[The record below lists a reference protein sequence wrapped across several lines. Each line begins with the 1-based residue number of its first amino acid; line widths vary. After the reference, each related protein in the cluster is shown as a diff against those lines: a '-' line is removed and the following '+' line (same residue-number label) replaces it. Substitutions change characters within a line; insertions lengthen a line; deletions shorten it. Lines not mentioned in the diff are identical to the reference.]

1 MNKTKQKL
9 SNEKIEEIKV
19 LLYQGLSYSDISKE
33 TGVSKSTISKIKN
46 KDNKVS
52 KDEYELLKQSKDKEL
67 LDAFVYNY
75 RYRLKII
82 GIMVDE
88 LNSMN
93 TIIKTDDEKIND
105 LLISSNK
112 SLKDIKDKLVLLYN
126 SFNRNYKF

>member
-9 SNEKIEEIKV
+9 SNEKIEEIKM
-19 LLYQGLSYSDISKE
+19 LLDQGLSYSDISKE

-46 KDNKVS
+46 KDNNVS

-88 LNSMN
+88 LKSMN
-93 TIIKTDDEKIND
+93 TVIETDDEKIND
-105 LLISSNK
+105 LLITSNK
-112 SLKDIKDKLVLLYN
+112 SLKDIKDKLVSLDN

>member
-19 LLYQGLSYSDISKE
+19 LLDQGLSYSDISKE

-93 TIIKTDDEKIND
+93 TIIKTNDEKIND

-112 SLKDIKDKLVLLYN
+112 SLKDIKDKLILLYN

>member
-19 LLYQGLSYSDISKE
+19 LLDQSLSYSDISKE

-93 TIIKTDDEKIND
+93 TIIKTNDEKIND

-112 SLKDIKDKLVLLYN
+112 SLKDIKDKLVSLYN

>member
-9 SNEKIEEIKV
+9 SNEKIEEIKM
-19 LLYQGLSYSDISKE
+19 LLDQGLSYSDISKE

-46 KDNKVS
+46 KDNNVS

-88 LNSMN
+88 LKSMN

-105 LLISSNK
+105 LLIASNK
-112 SLKDIKDKLVLLYN
+112 SLKDIKDKLVSLDN

>member
-19 LLYQGLSYSDISKE
+19 LLDQSLSYSDISKE

-93 TIIKTDDEKIND
+93 TIIKTNDEKIND

-126 SFNRNYKF
+126 SFNRNCKF

>member
-19 LLYQGLSYSDISKE
+19 LLDQSLSYSDISKE
-33 TGVSKSTISKIKN
+33 TSVSKSTISKIKN

-93 TIIKTDDEKIND
+93 TIIKTNDEKIND

-112 SLKDIKDKLVLLYN
+112 SLKDIQDKLVSLYN

>member
-19 LLYQGLSYSDISKE
+19 LLDQSLSYSDISKE
-33 TGVSKSTISKIKN
+33 TSVSKSTISKIKN

-93 TIIKTDDEKIND
+93 TIIKTNDEKIND

-112 SLKDIKDKLVLLYN
+112 SLKDIKDKLVSLYN

>member
-19 LLYQGLSYSDISKE
+19 LLDRGLSYSDISKE

-82 GIMVDE
+82 GIMIDE
-88 LNSMN
+88 LKSMN
-93 TIIKTDDEKIND
+93 TIIKTDDEKING

-112 SLKDIKDKLVLLYN
+112 SLKDIKDKLVSLYN

>member
-19 LLYQGLSYSDISKE
+19 LLDQSLSYSDISKE

-93 TIIKTDDEKIND
+93 TIIKTNDEKIND